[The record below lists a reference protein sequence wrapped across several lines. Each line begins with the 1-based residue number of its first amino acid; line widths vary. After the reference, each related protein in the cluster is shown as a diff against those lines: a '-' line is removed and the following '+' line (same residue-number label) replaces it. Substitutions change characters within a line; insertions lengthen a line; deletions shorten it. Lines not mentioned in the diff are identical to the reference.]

1 MIIEFLLV
9 NPTALWYN
17 VISAA
22 CGTMGQFFIY
32 ATIKDFGPVVFT
44 IIMTTRQMLSTVLS
58 AVYFGHTMELKA
70 GLGFTLVFTTVF
82 MSIRRQQNAS
92 AAVPAS
98 AGEAVRGGRGSAST
112 LGANRGQS
120 TGELELAP
128 LSPGTSNNSQR

>member
-1 MIIEFLLV
+1 MRVIIEFLLV

-17 VISAA
+17 IISAI

-70 GLGFTLVFTTVF
+70 GFGFTLVFATVF
-82 MSIRRQQNAS
+82 WSIRRQQQAAAAAEAS
-92 AAVPAS
+92 GGGKGSRNGRAS
-98 AGEAVRGGRGSAST
+98 SSGAGAVRNSNGAVELSAT
-112 LGANRGQS
+112 QPALNNR
-120 TGELELAP
+120 
-128 LSPGTSNNSQR
+128 